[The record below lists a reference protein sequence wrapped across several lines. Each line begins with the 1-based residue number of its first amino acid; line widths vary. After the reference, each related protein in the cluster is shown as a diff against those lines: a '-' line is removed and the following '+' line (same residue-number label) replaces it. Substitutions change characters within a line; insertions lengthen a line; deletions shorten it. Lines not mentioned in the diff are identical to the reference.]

1 MLKLTYNQ
9 TKKFSFIAATFAVI
23 VHLFSLVFSQYINSM
38 FDSVL
43 IIASLLIYLSTSVI
57 SILETKRVLVD
68 ETARDNDNKAYAFTY
83 IVITFFF
90 CIMVAITIFAQFE
103 ITLSTKMIMC
113 ISLALQSVKDGSY
126 LYFEKAGMK
135 HAGIDDED

>member
-1 MLKLTYNQ
+1 LTYNQ
-9 TKKFSFIAATFAVI
+9 TKKFSFIAATLAVI
-23 VHLFSLVFSQYINSM
+23 VHLFSLAFSQYISSI

-43 IIASLLIYLSTSVI
+43 IIASLLIYSATGVV
-57 SILETKRVLVD
+57 SIRETKRVLVD
-68 ETARDNDNKAYAFTY
+68 ETARDNDNHAYAFTY

-103 ITLSTKMIMC
+103 IVLSTKLITC
-113 ISLALQSVKDGSY
+113 IFLALQSVKDGSY

-135 HAGIDDED
+135 NAGINDED